1 MSLSPSMILF
11 YYSFSK
17 EQLFW
22 REYYIRVNNDEMHL
36 YYTDIA
42 KDKSEWH
49 SFQVPIL
56 WSLKLFLSNAKKLFK
71 QVSEDLNVISL

>member
-1 MSLSPSMILF
+1 
-11 YYSFSK
+11 
-17 EQLFW
+17 
-22 REYYIRVNNDEMHL
+22 MHL

-56 WSLKLFLSNAKKLFK
+56 WNLKLFLSKAEKRFK
-71 QVSEDLNVISL
+71 QVSEDLNEISL